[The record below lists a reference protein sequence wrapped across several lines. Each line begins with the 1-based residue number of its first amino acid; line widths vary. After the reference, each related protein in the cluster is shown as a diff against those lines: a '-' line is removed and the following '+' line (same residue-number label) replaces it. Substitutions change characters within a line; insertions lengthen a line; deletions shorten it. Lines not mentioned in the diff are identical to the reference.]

1 MTTSTKRRRKFFD
14 CVPGTDG
21 CDETFDLISRA
32 TGYHVASARFWDE
45 RVQARRAALDLTV
58 ALNKA
63 FAGNR
68 LDFNIAGLAREQGE
82 IAIVYGVEQLRWD
95 RPDLDD
101 KQAWSVLERC
111 YTLLDER
118 LGTLVKSVAEQFFPS
133 PTKGATTTNLVPFDS
148 YEIHGVR
155 QFGKGEEPILR
166 ASSR

>member
-1 MTTSTKRRRKFFD
+1 MTNSTKRRRKFFD

-32 TGYHVASARFWDE
+32 TGYHVASARFWDQ

-68 LDFNIAGLAREQGE
+68 LDFNIAGLAREQCE

-101 KQAWSVLERC
+101 KQAWTVLERC

-118 LGTLVKSVAEQFFPS
+118 LGTLVKSVAEELFPVS
-133 PTKGATTTNLVPFDS
+133 DQRRRP
-148 YEIHGVR
+148 
-155 QFGKGEEPILR
+155 
-166 ASSR
+166 